1 MSSSYVA
8 YASRPGWADLEP
20 IPQKDAP
27 NALVPIAYAEPYRDA
42 MDTFR
47 ALVQK
52 GELST
57 RGVELTEALIRM
69 NPGHYSIWA
78 YRAQTLLAIKADL
91 TKELDLMDEL
101 IKEHLKSYQVWQHR
115 RTIVTAL
122 QSSSRE
128 IPFTTRALAFDA
140 KNYHT
145 WAYRQWAL
153 LHFFTPS
160 STSHIENDVASTS
173 TAHQDQDF
181 SAQVWQ
187 DELKYTEELLEKD
200 VRNNSAWNH
209 RFWVAFESGMGGRQ
223 DGVLGRELRYVKDKL
238 ALSPNNPSAWNYL
251 RGILK
256 QTSTPLSDLRT
267 FVQPLALG
275 QRETSTSS
283 DEPEISQD
291 AELPSW
297 LAIEFLADIAA
308 QEAKGNQDKE
318 KAGES
323 AALFRSLIQFDPIRT
338 NYWLYRAE
346 QVESVA

>member
-1 MSSSYVA
+1 MASSYIP
-8 YASRPGWADLEP
+8 YASRPGWQDLEP

-27 NALVPIAYAEPYRDA
+27 HALVPIAYAEPYRDA

-47 ALVQK
+47 SLVQK
-52 GELST
+52 AEMST

-115 RTIVTAL
+115 RTIVIAL
-122 QSSSRE
+122 DSSSRE

-153 LHFFTPS
+153 LHFFTS
-160 STSHIENDVASTS
+160 SDTAIANSTSEPDQDVASAS
-173 TAHQDQDF
+173 TAQQDRHR
-181 SAQVWQ
+181 SSKVWD
-187 DELKYTEELLEKD
+187 DELKYTQELLDKD

-209 RFWVAFESGMGGRQ
+209 RFWVGFESGMGG
-223 DGVLGRELRYVKDKL
+223 DLEEVLERELRYVKDKL

-256 QTSTPLSDLRT
+256 HTSTPLSTLSA
-267 FVQPLALG
+267 FVRPLALG
-275 QRETSTSS
+275 QRETATSPTDST
-283 DEPEISQD
+283 ISEG
-291 AELPSW
+291 AELLSW
-297 LAIEFLADIAA
+297 LAIEFLADVVA
-308 QEAKGNQDKE
+308 QEAKTNRDGE

-323 AALFRSLIQFDPIRT
+323 AAFDPIRT